1 MVQNPHHYPWRHAPS
16 LASRSL
22 TGAGQPGG
30 APINT
35 GKASP
40 TMTGARHSDA
50 LYWAGSYVAPTD
62 SKTPY
67 TWDSV
72 NNTDKT
78 GSAILASS
86 DETKTFTYSDDTISY
101 SVTALGVTKKVTLE
115 RADIDVP

>member
-16 LASRSL
+16 PVSRAL
-22 TGAGQPGG
+22 TGVTLPHWCGQPDG
-30 APINT
+30 APINA

-40 TMTGARHSDA
+40 TMTGERHSDA

-72 NNTDKT
+72 N
-78 GSAILASS
+78 
-86 DETKTFTYSDDTISY
+86 DTIYY